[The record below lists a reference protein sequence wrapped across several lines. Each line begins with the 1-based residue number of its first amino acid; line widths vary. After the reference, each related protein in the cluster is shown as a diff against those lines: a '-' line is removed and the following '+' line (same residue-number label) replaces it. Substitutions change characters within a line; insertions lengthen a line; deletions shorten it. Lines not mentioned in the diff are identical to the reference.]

1 MTPHIRTGHRTAAG
15 RYLGFDHITF
25 WVGNAKQAA
34 SYYVT
39 RFGFEPCGYKGLET
53 GSRAFVSH
61 AVRQND
67 IVFIFQSSL
76 EPGNKAFD
84 EFASKHGD
92 GVKDIALTVD
102 DCRGIWKK
110 AVERGARN
118 VRAPFELKDEFG
130 SVIVATV
137 STFGEVEHTFVQRA
151 GYQGPFLPGFITSA
165 KEPLAELL
173 PATNLLGIDHCV
185 SSVPENEMLP
195 TSKLYE
201 KAFDFRRFWFLD
213 GKPVYPEKSIRQCI
227 IMADY
232 DEVIKM
238 HIYEPSFGRVYGSE
252 LNKAKNLETQEFVKY
267 NTGAGV
273 QNIALETNDII
284 KSVSNLRARGPLA
297 VLEQLGILVDFE
309 DEGYL
314 LQIFTKPVLDRP
326 TLSIEIIQHVKCE
339 GIAGD
344 KCKFLMSNPKPF
356 KSAYAIMSPLFFKQP
371 VEAWNGS
378 NDLQLDYTNLSSEE
392 KTMVIRYSSENYMF
406 HLFRNEGVER
416 YVLGIWQSAEEW
428 NKASIDNK
436 RRCLKEYRALTQ
448 SPGFLCNRE
457 QFLNRVVR
465 NGLVK
470 AVVIED
476 AKLSQTI
483 EKQAILLGKVHKN
496 VRSDVF
502 DSQSIQDAIATA
514 VTLDTDVMSRLM
526 RGDFKYVLPYPPD
539 RKKLAVIEST
549 KTDEGDLDGEVNMF
563 CVQKTAL
570 LGT

>member
-1 MTPHIRTGHRTAAG
+1 M
-15 RYLGFDHITF
+15 
-25 WVGNAKQAA
+25 
-34 SYYVT
+34 
-39 RFGFEPCGYKGLET
+39 
-53 GSRAFVSH
+53 
-61 AVRQND
+61 
-67 IVFIFQSSL
+67 
-76 EPGNKAFD
+76 
-84 EFASKHGD
+84 
-92 GVKDIALTVD
+92 
-102 DCRGIWKK
+102 
-110 AVERGARN
+110 
-118 VRAPFELKDEFG
+118 
-130 SVIVATV
+130 
-137 STFGEVEHTFVQRA
+137 
-151 GYQGPFLPGFITSA
+151 
-165 KEPLAELL
+165 LL
-173 PATNLLGIDHCV
+173 
-185 SSVPENEMLP
+185 

-201 KAFDFRRFWFLD
+201 TAFDFRRFWFLD
-213 GKPVYPEKSIRQCI
+213 DKPLYPEKSIRQCI

-238 HIYEPSFGRVYGSE
+238 HIYEPSIGRVYGSE

-284 KSVSNLRARGPLA
+284 KSVSNLRARGVEFMPIPAAYYSHLAECLETAKCTIAEPLA

-314 LQIFTKPVLDRP
+314 LQIFTKPLVDRP

-344 KCKFLMSNPKPF
+344 KCKFLMSNSKPF

-378 NDLQLDYTNLSSEE
+378 NDLQLDYTNLLSEE

-406 HLFRNEGVER
+406 HLFRNEAVER

-436 RRCLKEYRALTQ
+436 RRCLKEYRALSL

-457 QFLNRVVR
+457 QFLDRVVR

-483 EKQAILLGKVHKN
+483 EKQAILLGKVHKL

-502 DSQSIQDAIATA
+502 DSQSIQAAIAAA

-549 KTDEGDLDGEVNMF
+549 KTDEGDLDGEMNMMY
-563 CVQKTAL
+563 VQKNVARYAFNYGNESSARHRARPVLALVGSKNANSPVKPLLLYTAASISSQAVGKYAPIDKEKGNWSVIAGL
-570 LGT
+570 LSASPVQNQTIRSFELR